1 MTQLIVLLF
10 VALLV
15 LLAVSLLL
23 WGSNRDLH
31 AALREQIRARKA
43 GEPLPDAELVRR
55 QL

>member
-1 MTQLIVLLF
+1 MTTLIVLLF

-23 WGSNRDLH
+23 WGANRDLH
-31 AALREQIRARKA
+31 AALTDQIKARQVSA
-43 GEPLPDAELVRR
+43 NERVEW

>member
-15 LLAVSLLL
+15 LLSVSLLL

-31 AALREQIRARKA
+31 AALRGQIKAR
-43 GEPLPDAELVRR
+43 ELSDDERRVR